1 MQNSKMLMKDFRI
14 LKIEIIRKFKLI
26 DQIKKTEKTKEFN
39 FMIKYKIMKTLKDII
54 LLKKLLKKKNK
65 FIWQKL
71 KKKLNNNQL
80 KK

>member
-26 DQIKKTEKTKEFN
+26 DQIKKTEKTKEFS

-71 KKKLNNNQL
+71 
-80 KK
+80 